1 MITEKENYI
10 RFITGKDVAF
20 APTMNL
26 MGMVGPSYL
35 YKDRNPDMSGFDFY
49 GVEYV
54 VSPESNGGFIPVPGK
69 FILDDVTKWHDVI
82 KNPDISGLDWEEMAK
97 KDMAHIDRENVPVCA
112 NFIPG
117 FFQAFINFMG
127 FTEGL
132 CAIYEEPEEVK
143 ALTEYITDFYCEVAK
158 KMVEYYKPDM
168 MWLPDD
174 VCTQRAPFISKAAYD
189 EIFMPS
195 IKKYARVFI
204 DNGIPVEIHC
214 CGECMDLIEDWVEAG
229 ITAWD
234 PAQVMNDLIAV
245 HNKYGK
251 DFAIIGG
258 WDSSGPI
265 ARGDVTDQ
273 ELIDAVDEWCDTY
286 LPLGGFGFA
295 GGVMGAIGDPE
306 VARKNGIVFERF
318 KEYSKKFF

>member
-174 VCTQRAPFISKAAYD
+174 VCTHKPK
-189 EIFMPS
+189 P
-195 IKKYARVFI
+195 
-204 DNGIPVEIHC
+204 
-214 CGECMDLIEDWVEAG
+214 
-229 ITAWD
+229 
-234 PAQVMNDLIAV
+234 
-245 HNKYGK
+245 K
-251 DFAIIGG
+251 DV
-258 WDSSGPI
+258 
-265 ARGDVTDQ
+265 GDVLQ
-273 ELIDAVDEWCDTY
+273 EKLDEEVEKQQDTFTEMINRQIEEQINRMLWQSCY
-286 LPLGGFGFA
+286 G
-295 GGVMGAIGDPE
+295 
-306 VARKNGIVFERF
+306 
-318 KEYSKKFF
+318 